1 MILEAFAEVLH
12 QQYHSQHRPAVTVL
26 QAWLQGYLQSYL
38 QHPSSEPMDHI
49 HRVIVTEI
57 QQVSTEPWCVFAGK
71 SPSGSTLLASLY
83 DYCQSYENWQYRRWL
98 HTVKPTQF
106 IQKQS

>member
-26 QAWLQGYLQSYL
+26 QAWLQGYLQ
-38 QHPSSEPMDHI
+38 HPSSGAVDHI